1 MKKQKERPD
10 IINIIINNKEFSI
23 DEFLKNSSYDEM
35 AEIDLVKDELNM
47 FYHVDG
53 KYYAPVFDGTFSNLY
68 DFTIHNICHPDDVV
82 KYKELMDPKF
92 LLQRLKESET
102 PNFRREELRYKLHDG
117 SYRWVDQFI
126 LCGEENNVR
135 EGVVRMYIM
144 DIHNRKMREQG
155 IIANDKNVFINE
167 RDTLTRLYQEK
178 YFFKHAIEMVKEH
191 PERNWCFISIDIEHF
206 RLFDEW
212 YGRTAGDYLVAQ
224 IGIIISELEEKCK
237 AIGGFFGQDDF
248 AILMPYD
255 EVIINRV
262 FEDIRSFTISFGSS
276 VGFMP
281 AFGICFIDN
290 VETIM
295 ETYNHASVACFYAKS
310 DVKKRIY
317 LYNPNMHSKSEQEY
331 RILVNFIDSLKN
343 NEVSFHLQPQ
353 YRISTKKIVGAESL
367 ARWCFK
373 GEMVSPAEFVPVLEK
388 YGFIT
393 DLDKYIWEEVCKY
406 LKKWIDN
413 GNKPVPISVNVSKTD
428 IYTIDVPAYFNKLI
442 RQYRL
447 NPSLIKIEITESA
460 YSDDSSEVSEVVKKL
475 RALGFIVMMDDFGSG
490 YSSLNM
496 LGNINVDVIKLDA
509 KFLDLNDESKK
520 GIRILESIV
529 SMTKVIGLPV
539 VVEGVETK
547 AQCDF
552 LEGLGCRYVQGY
564 YFSRPMPVSEFDKMI
579 ADPENIDDRGF
590 IALHNEQFSIREF
603 LDHNIYSDSM
613 LNNIIGAVAF
623 YSWHDDDIDIIR
635 FNQQFHESVN
645 VPDFDQKLLSIQKL
659 MPEEDIQKIYRVLQE
674 AIDNRLNGARELFR
688 FARVDGTYAWFII
701 HFYYIGIQ
709 DDEKRFYGSANNITD
724 YAELQIE
731 SNLISRFSSDT
742 IVLLR
747 IINDEW
753 KYKVISHG
761 IEKEVGLAK
770 EEFENELNSSE
781 IFKRLDYNEFR
792 AFQEF
797 AVAAYKEKE
806 SFVYNL
812 KFRNTSDK
820 LLDLRVRAD
829 SVDDEV
835 SRVSYIVTIHL
846 KEK

>member
-1 MKKQKERPD
+1 MKNENNKPD
-10 IINIIINNKEFSI
+10 IINLITNNKEFSI
-23 DEFLKNSSYDEM
+23 DEFLRNSSYDEM
-35 AEIDLVKDELNM
+35 AEIDLVKDELKM

-53 KYYAPVFDGTFSNLY
+53 KYYAPVFDGTFSNLF

-82 KYKELMDPKF
+82 KYKDLMDPKF
-92 LLQRLKESET
+92 LLERLKNAEV
-102 PNFRREELRYKLHDG
+102 PNFRREELRYKLQDG

-135 EGVVRMYIM
+135 EGVVRLYIM
-144 DIHNRKMREQG
+144 DSHNRKMREQG
-155 IIANDKNVFINE
+155 AIGNDKNVISNE
-167 RDTLTRLYQEK
+167 RDTITRLYQEK
-178 YFFKHAIEMVKEH
+178 YFFSHSIQKVKEKLD
-191 PERNWCFISIDIEHF
+191 ENWCFISIDIEHF

-224 IGIIISELEEKCK
+224 IGIIISEIEEKYGG
-237 AIGGFFGQDDF
+237 IGGYFGQDDF

-255 EVIINRV
+255 EVVINRI
-262 FEDIRSFTISFGSS
+262 FESIRSITISFGSS

-281 AFGICFIDN
+281 AFGICFVDN
-290 VETIM
+290 VENIM
-295 ETYNHASVACFYAKS
+295 EVFNHASVACFYAKS

-317 LYNPNMHSKSEQEY
+317 IYNPNMHSKTEQEY
-331 RILVNFIDSLKN
+331 RILVNFIEALKN
-343 NEVSFHLQPQ
+343 NEITFHLQPQ
-353 YRISTKKIVGAESL
+353 YRISTKKVVGAESL

-373 GEMVSPAEFVPVLEK
+373 GEMFSPAEFVPVLEK
-388 YGFIT
+388 YGFVT

-406 LKKWIDN
+406 IRKWIDN
-413 GNKPVPISVNVSKTD
+413 GKKPVPISVNVSKTD
-428 IYTIDVPAYFNKLI
+428 IYTIDVPGYFNKLI

-447 NPSLIKIEITESA
+447 APSLLKIEITESA
-460 YSDDSSEVSEVVKKL
+460 YSDDSREVSEVVKKL

-496 LGNINVDVIKLDA
+496 LGSVNVDVVKLDA
-509 KFLDLNDESKK
+509 RFLDLSDESKK

-529 SMTKVIGLPV
+529 SMTKVIGLPI

-547 AQCDF
+547 EQCDF

-564 YFSRPMPVSEFDKMI
+564 YFSRPMPV
-579 ADPENIDDRGF
+579 ADFEKLIEDEEMIDDRGF

-603 LDHNIYSDSM
+603 LDYNIYSDSM

-623 YSWHDDDIDIIR
+623 YSWHEDEVDIIR
-635 FNQQFHESVN
+635 FNQQFYESVN
-645 VPDFDQKLLSIQKL
+645 VPDFSEKLLSIQKL
-659 MPEEDIQKIYRVLQE
+659 MPEEDKTKLYLVLQN
-674 AIDNRLNGARELFR
+674 AIDNQLNGARELFR
-688 FARVDGTYAWFII
+688 FARVDGTYSWFII

-709 DDEKRFYGSANNITD
+709 DNEKRFYGSADNITD
-724 YAELQIE
+724 YAELQME

-761 IEKEVGLAK
+761 IEKEVGLSK
-770 EEFENELNSSE
+770 EEFENELNSGA

-797 AVAAYKEKE
+797 ALAAYKEKE

-812 KFRNTSDK
+812 VFKNT
-820 LLDLRVRAD
+820 LDIPLNLRVRAD

-835 SRVSYIVTIHL
+835 SRVSYIVTIHM
-846 KEK
+846 KE

>member
-1 MKKQKERPD
+1 MKKQTTKPD
-10 IINIIINNKEFSI
+10 VINLLIDNDYSI

-35 AEIDLVKDELNM
+35 AEIDLVKDELKM

-92 LLQRLKESET
+92 LLQRLKESPT
-102 PNFRREELRYKLHDG
+102 PNFKREELRYKLQDG
-117 SYRWVDQFI
+117 SYRWVEQFI
-126 LCGEENNVR
+126 LSGEENNVR

-144 DIHNRKMREQG
+144 DIQNRKMREQG
-155 IIANDKNVFINE
+155 SIANDKSVITNE
-167 RDTLTRLYQEK
+167 RETLTRLYKEK
-178 YFFKHAIEMVKEH
+178 YFFKHAIGKVKEN
-191 PERNWCFISIDIEHF
+191 PGLNWCFISIDIEHF

-212 YGRTAGDYLVAQ
+212 YGRTAGDYLIAQ
-224 IGIIISELEEKCK
+224 IGIIIGELEEKNK

-255 EVIINRV
+255 EVTINRV
-262 FEDIRSFTISFGSS
+262 FESIRSITISFGSS

-281 AFGICFIDN
+281 AFGVCFIDN
-290 VETIM
+290 IDSIM

-331 RILVNFIDSLKN
+331 HILLNFIESLKN
-343 NEVSFHLQPQ
+343 NEITFHLQPQ
-353 YRISTKKIVGAESL
+353 YRISTRKIVGAESL

-388 YGFIT
+388 YGFVT

-406 LKKWIDN
+406 LRKWIDK
-413 GNKPVPISVNVSKTD
+413 GNKPVPISVNVSKID

-447 NPSLIKIEITESA
+447 DPSLLKIEITESA
-460 YSDDSSEVSEVVKKL
+460 YSDDSKEVSDVVKKL
-475 RALGFIVMMDDFGSG
+475 RALGLIVMMDDFGSG

-496 LGNINVDVIKLDA
+496 LGNVNVDVVKLDA
-509 KFLDLNDESKK
+509 KFLNLDDEAKK

-529 SMTKVIGLPV
+529 SMTKVIGLPI

-547 AQCDF
+547 EQCDF

-564 YFSRPMPVSEFDKMI
+564 YFSRPMPVSDFEKLIEDK
-579 ADPENIDDRGF
+579 DNIDDRGF

-623 YSWHDDDIDIIR
+623 YSWHGDDVDIIR
-635 FNQQFHESVN
+635 FNQQFYESVN
-645 VPDFDQKLLSIQKL
+645 VPDFNEKLCAIQKLL
-659 MPEEDIQKIYRVLQE
+659 PEEDVPKIYRVLQE
-674 AIDNRLNGARELFR
+674 AVNNRLNGARELLR
-688 FARVDGTYAWFII
+688 FARIDGTYAWFII
-701 HFYYIGIQ
+701 HFYYIGSQ
-709 DDEKRFYGSANNITD
+709 DGEKRFYGSANNITD
-724 YAELQIE
+724 YAELQME
-731 SNLISRFSSDT
+731 TNLISRFSSDT
-742 IVLLR
+742 IILLQ
-747 IINDEW
+747 ILNDNW
-753 KYKVISHG
+753 HYKVVSHG
-761 IEKEVGLAK
+761 IEKELGIPK
-770 EEFENELNSSE
+770 EEFEKELNSGE
-781 IFKRLDYNEFR
+781 VFKRLDYNEFR

-812 KFRNTSDK
+812 KLRNANDK
-820 LLDLRVRAD
+820 QLDLRVRAD

-835 SRVSYIVTIHL
+835 SRVSYIVTVHL